1 MRLAMLTGRK
11 FTALVNN
18 YSARDET
25 IKKLEKLAAVNM
37 FDFAIKNNLI
47 FIKENYSKLDEKALN
62 AYKNFHVPTNLKIYC
77 FDNGNVSRFPS
88 PTLDNDLFGKKL
100 EFKSF
105 DLVNFIVNFNFR
117 LLLYGWSFDFARTS
131 TGYKKR

>member
-1 MRLAMLTGRK
+1 MLTGRK

-47 FIKENYSKLDEKALN
+47 LIKENYSQLDEKTLN
-62 AYKNFHVPTNLKIYC
+62 AYRNFHVPSSLKIYC
-77 FDNGNVSRFPS
+77 FDNGNPSRFPS
-88 PTLDNDLFGKKL
+88 PTLENDLFGK
-100 EFKSF
+100 
-105 DLVNFIVNFNFR
+105 NFNFN
-117 LLLYGWSFDFARTS
+117 TS
-131 TGYKKR
+131 V